1 MNRTEQGEVV
11 RQLVRL
17 LGEHYVFP
25 EVAAALAGPLSA
37 RMTDTPAASGPDSDG
52 PDGPDG
58 LPAFAAAVTGDL
70 QSVNGDR
77 HLRLIH
83 HPEALPE
90 GFGED
95 DVDIAWMRRWAD
107 STCGGIA
114 RVQRLPGN
122 VGYLDI
128 WPVLFPPAV
137 AGDAMCAAMNLL
149 AGTEALL
156 IDLRRCLGGE
166 PGMVALACGY
176 LFDGEPV
183 ELSGIYRRTTDRVDQ
198 SWTPPY
204 LPGRLYGATRPVYL
218 LTSATTFSGAEQL
231 AYDLQ
236 RLGRA
241 KVIGERTRGGAHPR
255 RGFRVHPHLEATIPV
270 ARAVDPVT
278 GGNWEGT
285 GVAPD
290 IEAASA
296 DAPRVAYRLAL
307 DHIIAAGTAG
317 ADVLAEARAA
327 GDDPFGA

>member
-17 LGEHYVFP
+17 LDEHYVFP
-25 EVAAALAGPLSA
+25 EVAAALSGPLSA
-37 RMTDTPAASGPDSDG
+37 RTTATPAADGADAPAAPAADGADSDG
-52 PDGPDG
+52 ADGNG

-149 AGTEALL
+149 SGTEALL
-156 IDLRRCLGGE
+156 IDLR
-166 PGMVALACGY
+166 
-176 LFDGEPV
+176 
-183 ELSGIYRRTTDRVDQ
+183 
-198 SWTPPY
+198 
-204 LPGRLYGATRPVYL
+204 
-218 LTSATTFSGAEQL
+218 
-231 AYDLQ
+231 
-236 RLGRA
+236 
-241 KVIGERTRGGAHPR
+241 
-255 RGFRVHPHLEATIPV
+255 
-270 ARAVDPVT
+270 
-278 GGNWEGT
+278 
-285 GVAPD
+285 
-290 IEAASA
+290 
-296 DAPRVAYRLAL
+296 
-307 DHIIAAGTAG
+307 
-317 ADVLAEARAA
+317 
-327 GDDPFGA
+327 